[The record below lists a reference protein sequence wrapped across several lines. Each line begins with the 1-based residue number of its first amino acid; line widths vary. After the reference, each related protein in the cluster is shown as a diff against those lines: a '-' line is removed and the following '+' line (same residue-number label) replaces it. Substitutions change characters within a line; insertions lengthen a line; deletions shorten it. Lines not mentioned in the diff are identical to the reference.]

1 MGFSLLFLVFF
12 INGVF
17 CAFYPKKAIFLFIL
31 LSVLIPTSSAFTNL
45 TYSSGFFVIDAF
57 FLALTIIMLIRIAI
71 LRKVHIN
78 IREILFFSLP
88 IFIFTLY
95 FLFSVLNHSFNLKI
109 LKEIRPILLLIETIV
124 FIIFIRQVDFKVSF
138 KTISKLAIIA
148 AISNLFYFLILFFK
162 IIVPSDIYYI
172 NNTYRYLDLSTYF
185 SIYFIIHYFIIK
197 ENKFFT
203 KSFYQSIALYF
214 SFVTIIVANS
224 RFLILALFIA
234 LIFSNISN
242 YKLLIKRI
250 FLGLIVV
257 FLFIGVSYFLRAER
271 VLNALSTDAIV
282 MQLSNRYLPAI
293 LDIYKMTDIQKV
305 FGYGLGHYFEIPWFD
320 YRQNIENQN
329 ISVDCAYLTVY
340 VKQGLLGILSL
351 ILTTY
356 LLVSVKGVRHKVA
369 LIIFW
374 GSMFIVSSSFYQ
386 IYPLGAV
393 IYNAF
398 LSTNEIT

>member
-185 SIYFIIHYFIIK
+185 SIYFIIK